1 MARSGQEVVCEG
13 WLTKS
18 PPTKRIWR
26 ARWRRRWF
34 SLRHSGEIPD
44 QYILT
49 YYADRNCRKLKGYIN
64 LDDCEQVDLGLKL
77 DERKLKFDHV
87 FDIKTPTRTYYL
99 AADSEGEM
107 KSWVDCIC
115 QVCGLKSTSDEEDLQ
130 IPKSDPIDIDIV
142 YCEEKDDKSIVPS
155 SNNETPP
162 VSPVSTSP
170 YIPISECITG
180 KTPILTAQ
188 VSTSRHFVVMTL
200 TVRGYVICQ
209 ICQFCGEI
217 HLNRNANES
226 SIKKSNFIFAT
237 RGDPLSKFNRF
248 FVKYR
253 EIK

>member
-115 QVCGLKSTSDEEDLQ
+115 QVCGLKSTSDEEDR
-130 IPKSDPIDIDIV
+130 KSTLNRAFVSEILFQ
-142 YCEEKDDKSIVPS
+142 CKSPRATRS
-155 SNNETPP
+155 
-162 VSPVSTSP
+162 
-170 YIPISECITG
+170 
-180 KTPILTAQ
+180 
-188 VSTSRHFVVMTL
+188 TL
-200 TVRGYVICQ
+200 TLSTVKKKTTRVLYLVQ
-209 ICQFCGEI
+209 IMKPHQY
-217 HLNRNANES
+217 HLLVLVHIYPFPNALQG
-226 SIKKSNFIFAT
+226 
-237 RGDPLSKFNRF
+237 RRRF
-248 FVKYR
+248 
-253 EIK
+253 

>member
-1 MARSGQEVVCEG
+1 V
-13 WLTKS
+13 
-18 PPTKRIWR
+18 
-26 ARWRRRWF
+26 
-34 SLRHSGEIPD
+34 
-44 QYILT
+44 
-49 YYADRNCRKLKGYIN
+49 
-64 LDDCEQVDLGLKL
+64 
-77 DERKLKFDHV
+77 
-87 FDIKTPTRTYYL
+87 
-99 AADSEGEM
+99 
-107 KSWVDCIC
+107 
-115 QVCGLKSTSDEEDLQ
+115 Q

-226 SIKKSNFIFAT
+226 AIKKSNFIFAT